1 MTAGKVALFVLPSD
15 DALDGDDVPPPAG
28 GSPLADRDDDQLMLL
43 VAGGLRA
50 AFDALVLRHRRRV
63 LRVAARYVRS
73 PGLAHDVTQNT
84 FLALYR
90 AAPRYQ
96 PRGTFTS
103 FLYRTLLNECRMVRR
118 ASVSHERLLTEV
130 SVQPVEAIDHVTAEA
145 RILARERERRVQRA
159 LDRLSE
165 KLRVIVVLRYSGDLS
180 YQEIADVVD
189 VPLGTVKRRLFDAL
203 DRLREL
209 LVEES

>member
-15 DALDGDDVPPPAG
+15 DALDGDDVPPPAEG
-28 GSPLADRDDDQLMLL
+28 MADRDDDQLMLL

-50 AFDALVLRHRRRV
+50 AFDALVIRHRRRM
-63 LRVAARYVRS
+63 LRVATRYVRS

-90 AAPRYQ
+90 SAPRYE
-96 PRGTFTS
+96 PRGSFTA
-103 FLYRTLLNECRMVRR
+103 FLYRALLNECRMVRR
-118 ASVSHERLLTEV
+118 AAVSHERLLTEV
-130 SVQPVEAIDHVTAEA
+130 AVQPIDAVDHATAEA

-180 YQEIADVVD
+180 YQEIAGVVD

-209 LVEES
+209 LVEEP